1 MIMTNSKINVLGTE
15 YTVTVR
21 TETEDHV
28 LRDDADGYCDKTT
41 KTIVLLNL
49 NDENSNLGDKEAY
62 MKKVLRHEIT
72 HAFFLESG
80 LDECTNWDREQ
91 TVDWFAY
98 QGLKIYEAWKKAGA
112 I

>member
-1 MIMTNSKINVLGTE
+1 MIMTDGKINVLGTE

-21 TETEDHV
+21 TEAEDSI
-28 LRDDADGYCDKTT
+28 LRNKADGYCDKTT
-41 KTIVLLNL
+41 KSIVLLDL
-49 NDENSNLGDKEAY
+49 NEDNSDLGDKDAH

-72 HAFFLESG
+72 HAFFYESG
-80 LDECTNWDREQ
+80 MNECTNWEKEQ

-98 QGLKIYEAWKKAGA
+98 QGPKIYEAWRKACA

>member
-1 MIMTNSKINVLGTE
+1 MIMTNGKINVLGTE

-21 TETEDHV
+21 TEADDRV
-28 LRDDADGYCDKTT
+28 LRDNADGYCDKTT
-41 KTIVLLNL
+41 KSIVLLDL
-49 NDENSNLGDKEAY
+49 NEGNSTLGDKEAY

-72 HAFFLESG
+72 HAFLIESG
-80 LDECTNWDREQ
+80 LAECTNWDCEQ

-98 QGLKIYEAWKKAGA
+98 QGPKIYEAWRKACA